1 MLRVIHTKGLIDL
14 EKMLIQYKQNA
25 SILKVILTNGFI
37 DWLEPNTNT
46 LQTEYLNAKSYSYK
60 RFNWFRGNYNYNT
73 DRKHKYKEV
82 FQQMVWLIG

>member
-46 LQTEYLNAKSYSYK
+46 LQTEYLNA
-60 RFNWFRGNYNYNT
+60 
-73 DRKHKYKEV
+73 
-82 FQQMVWLIG
+82 